1 MVTAFDDNMF
11 SPEAIADP
19 YTYFG
24 GLRPEDPKHWNEKLL
39 QWIITRH
46 QDLVWVARHDELFS
60 SQNFKRDTRPPL
72 PPIDEA
78 DI

>member
-46 QDLVWVARHDELFS
+46 D
-60 SQNFKRDTRPPL
+60 
-72 PPIDEA
+72 
-78 DI
+78 